1 MLSISTSCCCIK
13 FGTTGSGT
21 CCGGLAR
28 GRVVML
34 WEGLLQQKTLFDAVT
49 LDETMSLTW
58 YSSQKLDPGIH
69 LPSRLQSL
77 TFGER
82 FNQSLEGIQ
91 LPNSQQPAE
100 FDVCH
105 CAQPEF
111 GGATGSN
118 FIFAGRASDI
128 LQRLFVCVRA
138 TGIVAG

>member
-1 MLSISTSCCCIK
+1 
-13 FGTTGSGT
+13 
-21 CCGGLAR
+21 
-28 GRVVML
+28 ML

-111 GGATGSN
+111 GGHPIAQQVCEVSLHR
-118 FIFAGRASDI
+118 IF
-128 LQRLFVCVRA
+128 LQPH
-138 TGIVAG
+138 GEH